1 MNGLIRW
8 QRPALAN
15 WPGFGRLTSLR
26 DEIDR
31 LFQEPLAELART
43 TNLLSGWTPAIDLYE
58 DKDNLIA
65 KAELPGM
72 KREEIDISVHDGT
85 LTISG
90 ERRYEEKNQEA
101 EPYRSERFF
110 GRFHRTLALPKPVQS
125 DKATANYKDGILTV
139 ILPKTEEA
147 KPKQIQVNVS
157 STHSSSGQRL
167 NKAG

>member
-1 MNGLIRW
+1 MKLIRRQNADLW
-8 QRPALAN
+8 N
-15 WPGFGRLTSLR
+15 WSPVEQLSTLR
-26 DEIDR
+26 EEINR
-31 LFQEPLAELART
+31 LFDSPFGELTRRT
-43 TNLLSGWTPAIDLYE
+43 DLFNGWTPALDLYE
-58 DKDNLIA
+58 DTDNLIV

-90 ERRYEEKNQEA
+90 ERRYEEKNQDA